1 MQTITHRY
9 TGEQITFL
17 HTTEE
22 TNGEF
27 LYIEVALPP
36 HGKGPP
42 LHVHDKFEEAFEV
55 VSGTL
60 TITVDKEHK
69 ELSAGQKLLAPKG
82 MKHTFNN
89 KHEEPVVFRV
99 KLTPGLYFE
108 ESARIHYGLM
118 ADGLTNDKGEP
129 IKLAHTALILS
140 MQNTLVAALP
150 INVQRKV
157 FKWVVQ
163 RAYKKGTYIGF
174 EKYIGKPIEGIVETL
189 YKY

>member
-1 MQTITHRY
+1 MRSITHRY

-36 HGKGPP
+36 LGKGPP
-42 LHVHDKFEEAFEV
+42 LHLHNEFEEEFEV

-60 TITVDKEHK
+60 TITVEEEEK
-69 ELSAGQKLLAPKG
+69 ELSRGQRLFAAKG

-129 IKLAHTALILS
+129 TKLAHTALILS
-140 MQNTLVAALP
+140 MQNTLVARLP
-150 INVQRKV
+150 VGLQRKLFGWIV
-157 FKWVVQ
+157 K
-163 RAYKKGTYIGF
+163 RAYKKGAYNNF
-174 EKYIGKPIEGIVETL
+174 DKYIGKPIGEIIKTI
-189 YKY
+189 YS

>member
-1 MQTITHRY
+1 MRTITHRY

-36 HGKGPP
+36 FGKGPP
-42 LHVHDKFEEAFEV
+42 LHVHDEFEEAFEV

-60 TITVDKEHK
+60 TITVEKEDK

-82 MKHTFNN
+82 VKHTFNN
-89 KHEEPVVFRV
+89 KHDVPVVFRV
-99 KLTPGLYFE
+99 KLSPGLYFE

-118 ADGLTNDKGEP
+118 AEGLTNDKGEP
-129 IKLAHTALILS
+129 SKLTHTALILS
-140 MQNTLVAALP
+140 MQNTLVAGLP
-150 INVQRKV
+150 VGLQRKLFGWIV
-157 FKWVVQ
+157 K
-163 RAYKKGTYIGF
+163 RAYKKGAYNNF
-174 EKYIGKPIEGIVETL
+174 EKYVGKPIGEIIETI
-189 YKY
+189 YK